1 MDKPRSKETL
11 LAEVDRLRGQ
21 ARRARRLATA
31 LDDGQD
37 RTTLL
42 MAATDFDEQADKI
55 EKAAANVRPGGSKR

>member
-1 MDKPRSKETL
+1 MDKPRSKEAL

-42 MAATDFDEQADKI
+42 TAATDFDGQADKI
-55 EKAAANVRPGGSKR
+55 EKAAANVRPVGSKR

>member
-37 RTTLL
+37 RTALL
-42 MAATDFDEQADKI
+42 TAATDFDGQADKI
-55 EKAAANVRPGGSKR
+55 EKAAADAGPGGSKR